1 MENRSISEAAAGTA
15 TEDGTASDNTL
26 VLIEGADVTNAYGGK
41 ADKGQATGNTVD
53 IQDGTVS
60 NAYGGWSNASDVM
73 GNTANMTGGTVKSI
87 LAGGYSENGSAG
99 KEGAGNEVNITNVPD
114 GGLGK
119 EIWVFGG
126 RAENG
131 NADYNTISM
140 TGTTSTATSS
150 SSTSNGAVNIYPG
163 YTTSGGANHN
173 TFTIKDSALSSV
185 AVRGAYSA
193 GGSGDMTYNTVN
205 VINSTIDLDSSNPV
219 VITGA
224 MNGGTG
230 VLNYNSVVI
239 DHSNTG
245 SKTIRAADRSYNIT
259 GIADH
264 NSIEVKNGS
273 TVGSVNTVYERYGTA
288 SNNTLTVTGSTVSKD
303 AGGIMAARISKKGNV
318 INNRTTLTNST
329 VSAVVF
335 GGMTSRGYAAGN
347 QVLLDGTTSVTGN
360 VYGGRSYVYDEGTVG
375 AAGNSVTVTGNA
387 SAPKVY
393 GGYAGNTST
402 IDGTTYTGKASAVGN
417 SVTYDSMA
425 GGSGIDVFG
434 GYSLSG
440 NAGED
445 GSVTAGGATYTGG
458 NTVKAAG
465 NSTFQYIVGGAS
477 GGIGMSG
484 NFGNADHNTVTFD
497 GSDGAVSQLIYGGSS
512 LRGDANN
519 NTVSVS
525 HVTKDTPALDPDGGD
540 LRIQQSNYNRIAGG
554 YGSTNASGNTVTVID
569 SRLTNQAA
577 IYGGYTWK
585 GSASDSTL
593 TISGSTIEGY
603 EGGVNIY
610 GGYAM
615 SGTEANNVK
624 MTISDSTIT
633 NICSIEEG
641 GAGWSNGTAKNNVL
655 LVTGSTLK
663 DSLGVGQFVGN
674 VAGVVTDNTVTVK
687 ESTMDGMGY
696 IFGTYSGTE
705 SANNTMTLD
714 NTTVSNTQAVYGASS
729 VKYRKLSGTAEN
741 NTLTINGGSVSFTE
755 ISAEDFDSPESGE
768 ADTLAGAFA
777 GNTAKNNTLTLNSTT
792 VTGAKGVYGGQGVS
806 EANENTLTVTNAAIS
821 GETTIAGG
829 KSNGW
834 QGTDADGNVTG
845 DPSANGNKVV
855 FSGDAISADNIYGG
869 WIATP
874 NVDPETSPYDAT
886 LAGTTGTADSNTFS
900 IISGITTKEAVGGKN
915 DIGGSASKNIITID
929 GGTISEN
936 LAGGLTK
943 SGDAS
948 GNTLTINAGTIG
960 TSENSSETSN
970 LIAGGY
976 TSDGA
981 SADNTVTIKGGTLG
995 AMMSL
1000 YGGYSTTE
1008 SRGNTL
1014 NLYTKDNT
1022 VKNLGYFQNMNFYVP
1037 EGTKAGETMIE
1048 VTGKADVTGASIKAG
1063 VENSTVLN
1071 PGQVINLIHDGNSE
1085 IASDGA
1091 SYSMMSGKDTA
1102 KDAGFVTRVLGV
1114 KKQDANTIV
1123 IYVPKDGKG
1132 TINPD
1137 TKLIPEGRENGINTI
1152 KNAGSLISD
1161 GALSAAVGAWK
1172 EDHDVEAKFVPYA
1185 IVGGYDL
1192 HYNTGSYIDSDGMA
1206 ANLGLVRRIDHEGH
1220 IDTVMPFLEYGR
1232 SNYASYLDDGARG
1245 AGHQHYTGAG
1255 VLLRR
1260 DLQDGRYYEG
1270 ALRAGYL
1277 TGDSHGTIDNTF
1289 FRYDSGAPYIAAQAG
1304 AGKLYTKD
1312 RDTYDVYG
1320 KFFWSHL
1327 NGDSAVIKNSR
1338 GEAEYEFAG
1347 VNSYRTRLGMRWTR
1361 NFDKVRAFYAGI
1373 GWDYEFDSKAGAIY
1387 DGFRTDSPSVKG
1399 SSEFLE
1405 IGWRSNVT
1413 NDHPW
1418 GLDFRATGWTGKQE
1432 GGTLSATISRKF

>member
-1 MENRSISEAAAGTA
+1 
-15 TEDGTASDNTL
+15 
-26 VLIEGADVTNAYGGK
+26 
-41 ADKGQATGNTVD
+41 
-53 IQDGTVS
+53 
-60 NAYGGWSNASDVM
+60 
-73 GNTANMTGGTVKSI
+73 MT
-87 LAGGYSENGSAG
+87 
-99 KEGAGNEVNITNVPD
+99 IT
-114 GGLGK
+114 
-119 EIWVFGG
+119 
-126 RAENG
+126 
-131 NADYNTISM
+131 
-140 TGTTSTATSS
+140 
-150 SSTSNGAVNIYPG
+150 
-163 YTTSGGANHN
+163 
-173 TFTIKDSALSSV
+173 
-185 AVRGAYSA
+185 
-193 GGSGDMTYNTVN
+193 
-205 VINSTIDLDSSNPV
+205 
-219 VITGA
+219 
-224 MNGGTG
+224 
-230 VLNYNSVVI
+230 
-239 DHSNTG
+239 
-245 SKTIRAADRSYNIT
+245 
-259 GIADH
+259 
-264 NSIEVKNGS
+264 
-273 TVGSVNTVYERYGTA
+273 
-288 SNNTLTVTGSTVSKD
+288 
-303 AGGIMAARISKKGNV
+303 
-318 INNRTTLTNST
+318 
-329 VSAVVF
+329 
-335 GGMTSRGYAAGN
+335 
-347 QVLLDGTTSVTGN
+347 
-360 VYGGRSYVYDEGTVG
+360 
-375 AAGNSVTVTGNA
+375 
-387 SAPKVY
+387 
-393 GGYAGNTST
+393 
-402 IDGTTYTGKASAVGN
+402 
-417 SVTYDSMA
+417 
-425 GGSGIDVFG
+425 
-434 GYSLSG
+434 
-440 NAGED
+440 
-445 GSVTAGGATYTGG
+445 
-458 NTVKAAG
+458 
-465 NSTFQYIVGGAS
+465 
-477 GGIGMSG
+477 
-484 NFGNADHNTVTFD
+484 
-497 GSDGAVSQLIYGGSS
+497 
-512 LRGDANN
+512 
-519 NTVSVS
+519 
-525 HVTKDTPALDPDGGD
+525 
-540 LRIQQSNYNRIAGG
+540 
-554 YGSTNASGNTVTVID
+554 D
-569 SRLTNQAA
+569 SRLTNQAG

-603 EGGVNIY
+603 EGGINIY
-610 GGYAM
+610 GGYSM
-615 SGTEANNVK
+615 VGTEANNVK

-633 NICSIEEG
+633 GTGVIMAGHAG
-641 GAGWSNGTAKNNVL
+641 GGTAKNNVL
-655 LVTGSTLK
+655 SVTGSTLES
-663 DSLGVGQFVGN
+663 DGEGGPNLAGNVGN
-674 VAGVVTDNTVTVK
+674 VVTDNTVTIK
-687 ESTMDGMGY
+687 DSTMKGLSY
-696 IFGTYSGTE
+696 IFGTWSKIE

-714 NTTVSNTQAVYGASS
+714 NTAVSNTQAVYGASS
-729 VKYRKLSGTAEN
+729 APYGKTSGTAEN
-741 NTLTINGGSVSFTE
+741 NTFTINGGSISFTD
-755 ISAEDFDSPESGE
+755 IDSADFSGMCEYSGE
-768 ADTLAGAFA
+768 ADGLAGAYA
-777 GNTAKNNTLTLNSTT
+777 GNTAKNNTMTLNGTT
-792 VTGAKGVYGGQGVS
+792 VTGAKGIYGAQS
-806 EANENTLTVTNAAIS
+806 ASAANENTLTVTNTAIS
-821 GETTIAGG
+821 GEATIAGG

-869 WIATP
+869 WIAAP
-874 NVDPETSPYDAT
+874 NVDPETSPYDAA

-900 IISGITTKEAVGGKN
+900 IISGITAKEAVGGKN
-915 DIGGSASKNIITID
+915 DISGSASKNTVTID

-948 GNTLTINAGTIG
+948 GNTLNISGGTIG
-960 TSENSSETSN
+960 TSENSSESSN

-1000 YGGYSTTE
+1000 YGGYSTTA
-1008 SRGNTL
+1008 SSGNTL
-1014 NLYTKDNT
+1014 NLYTKANT

-1085 IASDGA
+1085 ITSDGA

-1152 KNAGSLISD
+1152 KNAGGLISD

-1185 IVGGYDL
+1185 VVGGFDL

-1206 ANLGLVRRIDHEGH
+1206 ANLGLVRRINHEEH

-1347 VNSYRTRLGMRWTR
+1347 VDSYRTRLGMRWTR

-1418 GLDFRATGWTGKQE
+1418 GLDLRATGWTGKQE
-1432 GGTLSATISRKF
+1432 GGTLSATVSRKF